1 MGMDVLPPDV
11 NQSESGF
18 AVTGEREIRFGL
30 TAVKGVGENAVRA
43 LVDQR
48 TSDGPYTSLWDF
60 CRRIDPAQLNKRAL
74 ESLIRGGALDCT
86 GASRAGMLD
95 ALPAAM
101 AQAAKRRNDQAAGQ
115 ESLFGMLEDA
125 GAGSLDAD
133 LPITMSEMDKDDLL
147 AGEKEAIG
155 LYVSSHPL
163 ADCRRQLR
171 RLTTVTIGEVGTCA
185 DGQSVTLGGIVG
197 AVKNITT
204 KRGEPMAFV
213 RLDDLEGQIEVVVVP
228 QVLAAARE
236 ILAEDS
242 LALITGRIDQKGEG
256 ETKLVAQAVEPFQP
270 DPADEEDRLLLEV
283 DASRFAQADMVLL
296 KKLFSDHP
304 GEACVI
310 VALRTPEGETRMRLG
325 REYQVDPADR
335 GLLASLKSMFGE
347 RAVA

>member
-1 MGMDVLPPDV
+1 
-11 NQSESGF
+11 
-18 AVTGEREIRFGL
+18 
-30 TAVKGVGENAVRA
+30 
-43 LVDQR
+43 
-48 TSDGPYTSLWDF
+48 
-60 CRRIDPAQLNKRAL
+60 
-74 ESLIRGGALDCT
+74 

-213 RLDDLEGQIEVVVVP
+213 RLDDLEGQP